1 MIRPDYIC
9 PKCQHMSDT
18 SVVMIFKND
27 IVVEVKCENCK
38 SKIKYTI
45 KAEVVK

>member
-1 MIRPDYIC
+1 MIRPDYVC
-9 PKCQHMSDT
+9 PNCKRVGDVLVIMVFEDNR
-18 SVVMIFKND
+18 VID
-27 IVVEVKCENCK
+27 VECENCK